1 MTDEQYIEFIRK
13 NHARRKLAGILGFLI
28 IVATGIGTYFAS
40 KDQDQWIDDF
50 LEADDTLF
58 EGRAITEQD
67 VVLTET
73 MIDTAQSL
81 GTENGIFMGHFMS
94 VAVMFGLGCLV
105 HAFGGRKDRLLL
117 EYYDRAVSD
126 NER

>member
-1 MTDEQYIEFIRK
+1 M
-13 NHARRKLAGILGFLI
+13 
-28 IVATGIGTYFAS
+28 ATGIGTYFAS

-50 LEADDTLF
+50 LEADAILL
-58 EGRAITEQD
+58 EGG
-67 VVLTET
+67 VVTDQTAPLMET
-73 MIDTAQSL
+73 MLDTAQSL